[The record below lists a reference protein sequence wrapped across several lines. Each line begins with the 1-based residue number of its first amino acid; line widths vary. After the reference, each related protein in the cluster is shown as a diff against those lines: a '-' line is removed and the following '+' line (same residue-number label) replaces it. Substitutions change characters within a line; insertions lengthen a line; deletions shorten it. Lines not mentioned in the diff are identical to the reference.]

1 MRTIS
6 AIGTPHGVGAVSMI
20 RLSGD
25 EALSVAEKVF
35 CPKGSASLAERPAR
49 TAVYGSF
56 RDERGAFDDG
66 IVTYYAAPASYTG
79 EDMVELMCHGGVL
92 ATSRLF
98 AATLSAGAVPAAAGE
113 FTKRAFINGKL
124 SLSQA
129 EAVGLLIE
137 AKTDSCLDIGIR
149 HLGGSLTKSI
159 NRCSDKLLTMASS
172 VYAYIDYP
180 EEDLTDLSPDELKAE
195 LNEVKAELA
204 TLKNSYRYG
213 KAVTEGVKCAIVGC
227 PNTGK
232 SSVLNLLAGEERAIV
247 TSIAG
252 TTRDVITETVRLG
265 DVLLRLS
272 DTAGLREGGGEI
284 ERLGI
289 KRSIESLKGA
299 ELVLAVFDGSKAQS
313 EGDDEVVRY
322 IEEAGK
328 TAVTV
333 GIINKADKGKMH
345 NYELPFKSLVL
356 SAKTGEGL
364 SELEDTVCGLYKGGI
379 ERDMGETITNARQ
392 HAAVCRA
399 FDSVESA
406 VNALEAG
413 YTQDV
418 AGLDIEEALS
428 ALGELDG
435 RQVNEDIV
443 NEIFSRFCVG
453 K

>member
-35 CPKGSASLAERPAR
+35 CPKGSASLAQRPTR

-56 RDERGAFDDG
+56 QDERGAFDDG
-66 IVTYYAAPASYTG
+66 IVIYYAAPASYTG

-98 AATLSAGAVPAAAGE
+98 AATLSAGAVGAAAGE

-159 NRCSDKLLTMASS
+159 NRCSDKLLAMASS

-195 LNEVKAELA
+195 LNRVKEELG

-313 EGDDEVVRY
+313 EGDNEVIRY
-322 IEEAGK
+322 IEEADK

-364 SELEDTVCGLYKGGI
+364 SDLEDTVCGLYKGGI

-406 VNALEAG
+406 VNALESG